1 MLNYKTLAPYLPG
14 ALRSCKISIQDY
26 YIIATNYSG
35 KKTYTASDPR
45 LLDILYQVFDNMDLK
60 PTLSDNTII
69 CAYPEKSKNRYIAT
83 LEAYAAAVMADL
95 EQNKIKL

>member
-14 ALRSCKISIQDY
+14 ALRSCKISITGY
-26 YIIATNYSG
+26 YIIATNYKD

-45 LLDILYQVFDNMDLK
+45 LLDLIYQVFNNMDLQ

-69 CAYPEKSKNRYIAT
+69 CVYPEKSKNRYIAT
-83 LEAYAAAVMADL
+83 LEAYVAAVMADL